1 MPTLI
6 STRATTVPA
15 APRPCAPR
23 PVRGLPKLSVFLLF
37 GALSLAACGDDPPD
51 AAGQAFLDKAAAE
64 EGAIRTE
71 SGLIYKQLKA
81 GYGPKPEDGD
91 KVTVHYTG
99 SFIDGTVFDS
109 SVERRKPS
117 TFSLNRVIKGW
128 TEGLKM
134 MKGGGKARLVIPPHL
149 AYGPRGKPPKIP
161 PSATL
166 VFEVEL
172 LGIQ

>member
-1 MPTLI
+1 MI
-6 STRATTVPA
+6 FSKATTVPA
-15 APRPCAPR
+15 VAQP
-23 PVRGLPKLSVFLLF
+23 
-37 GALSLAACGDDPPD
+37 GALAHLGALLLLCALALAACGDDPPD
-51 AAGQAFLDKAAAE
+51 AAGQAFLDEAAAE

-71 SGLIYKQLKA
+71 SGLVFKQLKA

-91 KVTVHYTG
+91 RVEVHYTG
-99 SFIDGTVFDS
+99 SLIDGTVFDS
-109 SVERRKPS
+109 SVKRGRPS
-117 TFSLNRVIKGW
+117 KFALNRVIKGW

-149 AYGPRGKPPKIP
+149 GYGVRGKPPTIP

-172 LGIQ
+172 LGIY